1 MIVRFAIQQFKMLK
15 SLVLHKQVNTSFM
28 WKLTE
33 LLHATAV
40 SSTLSIIKLLLI

>member
-1 MIVRFAIQQFKMLK
+1 MIVRFVIQQFKMLK

-33 LLHATAV
+33 LLCATV
-40 SSTLSIIKLLLI
+40 VSTLSIIKLLLI